1 MKFNKILAICLTAG
15 TLFSCGRTLKDGN
28 YTLQVLSTNDV
39 HGTWFD
45 STYTGGNVK
54 KSLLAMDYYI
64 DSVRTADGPE
74 NVLLLDAGDC
84 LQGDN
89 AAYYFNYVDTLSP
102 HLFPR
107 LVSYMKYDA
116 VSVGNHDVETGHKV
130 YDRIKKDLENA
141 GIAFLAGNYIDDAT
155 GNAYF
160 PLYKVFDRAGLKVA
174 VIGYGN
180 ANIKAWLTEELWEG
194 ISFDRILDRVQAD
207 VDAVKAKEAPDV
219 TIILMHSGVGQGDGT
234 VLENESL
241 DVLQAVK
248 GVDFVICGHDHRP
261 RLVNKDSIS
270 LMNSGSHSRF
280 VAQGTVDIEVKEGK
294 VVSKSV
300 NSKLIPVNA
309 EKADAAMRAAFQKDY
324 EAVKAFTLT
333 PVGELKTDLR
343 TRDSYKG
350 MSPYINLIHT
360 VSLGCAPAEISLAA
374 PLTYNGT
381 VKAGTLV
388 YNDLFTIYP
397 FENQLFV
404 ITMTGQEIKNY
415 LEYSYDQW
423 INTVSGP
430 ADHILKIQ
438 HNDDPRTQ
446 QKGWSFIGRSYNFD
460 SAAGINYTV
469 DVTKPV
475 GERINITTTAHGDV
489 FDVERKYNV
498 AMTSY
503 RASGGGG
510 LLLNGAGI
518 GLDQLPERT
527 VARYP
532 EIREII
538 YDYLKANGCID
549 PEAIGNTDIIGHWEF
564 VPASL
569 ANPCLNKDMTLLF
582 K

>member
-1 MKFNKILAICLTAG
+1 MKIRHIIAAAMAVGCLV
-15 TLFSCGRTLKDGN
+15 SCGRTLKDGN

-45 STYTGGNVK
+45 STYVGGNIK
-54 KSLLAMDYYI
+54 KSLIATNYYI
-64 DSVRTADGPE
+64 DSIRTADGAQ

-89 AAYYFNYVDTLSP
+89 AAYYYNYVDTLTP
-102 HLFPR
+102 HLFSR
-107 LVSYMKYDA
+107 LVEYMKYDA
-116 VSVGNHDVETGHKV
+116 IAVGNHDVETGHKV
-130 YDRIKKDLENA
+130 YDRIAKDLKKA
-141 GIAFLAGNYIDDAT
+141 GIAFLAGNYDDDE
-155 GNAYF
+155 GKDYF
-160 PLYKVFDRAGLKVA
+160 PDYQIFDRAGLRVA
-174 VIGYGN
+174 VVGYGN

-194 ISFDRILDRVQAD
+194 INFDKILDRVQAD
-207 VDAVKAKEAPDV
+207 VDAVKAKEKPDV
-219 TIILMHSGVGQGDGT
+219 TVVLLHSGVGEGDGKI
-234 VLENESL
+234 LESEAL
-241 DVLQAVK
+241 DVFNAVK

-261 RLVNKDSIS
+261 RIINRDSTS

-280 VAQGTVDIEVKEGK
+280 LAQGTVNIEVKDGK
-294 VVSKSV
+294 IANKAVSA
-300 NSKLIPVNA
+300 KLIPVKA
-309 EKADAAMRAAFQKDY
+309 EKADPAMREHFRKDF
-324 EAVKAFTLT
+324 EAVRAFTVT
-333 PVGELKTDLR
+333 PVGELKVDLR
-343 TRDSYKG
+343 TRDAYKG

-381 VKAGTLV
+381 VKAGTLI

-404 ITMTGQEIKNY
+404 ISMTGQEIKNY
-415 LEYSYDQW
+415 LEKSYDLW
-423 INTVSGP
+423 INTIKTP

-438 HNDDPRTQ
+438 NNDDPRTQ
-446 QKGWSFIGRSYNFD
+446 QRGWSFIGRSYNFD

-469 DVTKPV
+469 DVTKPF
-475 GERINITTTAHGDV
+475 GQRISITTTAHGDE
-489 FDVERKYNV
+489 FDMERKYNV

-510 LLLNGAGI
+510 LLLDGAGI

-532 EIREII
+532 EIRELI

-549 PEAIGNTDIIGHWEF
+549 PEAIGNQDIIGHWEF
-564 VPASL
+564 VPTNIAT
-569 ANPCLNKDMTLLF
+569 PCIDRDMALLF

>member
-1 MKFNKILAICLTAG
+1 MKFNKILSICFAAG
-15 TLFSCGRTLKDGN
+15 ALVSCGRTLKDGN

-45 STYTGGNVK
+45 STYTDGNVK
-54 KSLLAMDYYI
+54 KSLLAMNYYI
-64 DSVRTADGPE
+64 DSVRTADGAR

-89 AAYYFNYVDTLSP
+89 AAYYFNYVDTLTP

-116 VSVGNHDVETGHKV
+116 VAVGNHDVETGHKV
-130 YDRIKKDLENA
+130 YDRITKDLEKA

-155 GNAYF
+155 GKAYF
-160 PLYKVFDRAGLKVA
+160 PLYEVFDRAGLKVA

-194 ISFDRILDRVQAD
+194 ISFDKILDRVQAD
-207 VDAVKAKEAPDV
+207 VDAVKAKENPDV

-234 VLENESL
+234 ILENESL
-241 DVLQAVK
+241 DVLKAVK

-261 RLVNKDSIS
+261 RLVNNDTIC

-280 VAQGTVDIEVKEGK
+280 VAQGTVSLEVRDGK
-294 VVSKSV
+294 VVTKTID
-300 NSKLIPVNA
+300 SKLIPVKA
-309 EKADAAMRAAFQKDY
+309 EMADAAMREAFHNDY
-324 EAVKAFTLT
+324 EAVKSFTLT

-360 VSLGCAPAEISLAA
+360 VSLGCAPAEISFAA

-404 ITMTGQEIKNY
+404 ISMTGQEIKDY
-415 LEYSYDQW
+415 LEKSYDNW
-423 INTVSGP
+423 IYTVAKPS
-430 ADHILKIQ
+430 DHVLKIQ
-438 HNDDPRTQ
+438 QNDDPRTQ
-446 QKGWSFIGRSYNFD
+446 QKGWSFIERSYNFD

-469 DVTKPV
+469 DVTKPF
-475 GERINITTTAHGDV
+475 GERINITSMASGAAFEMDKT
-489 FDVERKYNV
+489 YNV

-510 LLLNGAGI
+510 LLLAGAGI
-518 GLDQLPERT
+518 GLDQLPGRT

-538 YDYLKANGCID
+538 YQYLQQHGAIE
-549 PEAIGNTDIIGHWEF
+549 PEAIGNPAVIGQWSF
-564 VPASL
+564 VPKAL
-569 ANPCLNKDMTLLF
+569 AELALERDMKLLF